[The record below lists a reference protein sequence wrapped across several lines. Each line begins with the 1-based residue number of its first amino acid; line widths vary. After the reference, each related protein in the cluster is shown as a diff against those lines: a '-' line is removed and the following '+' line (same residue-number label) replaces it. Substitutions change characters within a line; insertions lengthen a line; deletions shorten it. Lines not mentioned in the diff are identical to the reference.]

1 MFSNLLLYN
10 ISISVQLLIWIPCR
24 KSSRLCLQHATM
36 VHITRQQLAENL
48 LQNSKMRVPFKQMT
62 VTNVI
67 YSTPGIDTKV

>member
-1 MFSNLLLYN
+1 
-10 ISISVQLLIWIPCR
+10 
-24 KSSRLCLQHATM
+24 M